1 MFNFKKYPELIPY
14 HKKYVKMNKK
24 HAHLV
29 YLSVDKYKESA
40 SIKANKLTVEFE
52 EFRKEYGQK
61 VYELLKDVKPKLLND
76 STKKY
81 EDWDT
86 VVEHFSSKNT
96 GNGLAFLSSS
106 VEEEGL
112 YLFPPEYYDP
122 DLTDKML

>member
-14 HKKYVKMNKK
+14 HKKWVKMNKK
-24 HAHLV
+24 LSHLV
-29 YLSVDKYKESA
+29 NLSVDKDNESA
-40 SIKANKLTVEFE
+40 GIKADKLYEELREFD
-52 EFRKEYGQK
+52 KEYGQK

-86 VVEHFSSKNT
+86 VVEHFKSKNT
-96 GNGLAFLSSS
+96 GNGLVFLSGS
-106 VEEEGL
+106 VEADGL

-122 DLTDKML
+122 DLTDKTL

>member
-40 SIKANKLTVEFE
+40 SIEATKLYEELREFD
-52 EFRKEYGQK
+52 KEYGQK

-86 VVEHFSSKNT
+86 VVEHFKSKNT
-96 GNGLAFLSSS
+96 GNGLAFLSGS
-106 VEEEGL
+106 VEEESL

-122 DLTDKML
+122 DLTDKTL